1 MEIKTAIISMIYGR
15 LRITVKHPLII
26 LFSTVFN
33 YLLTLL
39 IVDAKTLSYEHK
51 S

>member
-1 MEIKTAIISMIYGR
+1 MKTAIISIIYGR
-15 LRITVKHPLII
+15 LRITAKHPFII

-33 YLLTLL
+33 YLITLL